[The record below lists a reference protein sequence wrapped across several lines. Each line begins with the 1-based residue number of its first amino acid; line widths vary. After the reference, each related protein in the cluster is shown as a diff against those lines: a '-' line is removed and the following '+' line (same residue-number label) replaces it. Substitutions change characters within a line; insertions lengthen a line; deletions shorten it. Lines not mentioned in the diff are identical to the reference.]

1 MEKDELKELKKDYRK
16 IQQRYNLPDFIDLNK
31 DFQIEKI
38 AETETDF
45 LIREVRKYLAD
56 KFSNYLRFIE
66 AIINPVNA
74 PMFVFSLIKSTTDEE
89 KKELRDI
96 YKKLAK
102 IQIDVIELDIEFDE
116 DKESEFIK
124 KSYKIW
130 GEIKKTVLKIID
142 NSRKN
147 WDNKVPT
154 NGKGYFG

>member
-1 MEKDELKELKKDYRK
+1 MEKDELKELKKNYRK

-56 KFSNYLRFIE
+56 KFSSYLRFIE

-130 GEIKKTVLKIID
+130 QEIKKDIIEILKTIK
-142 NSRKN
+142 KN
-147 WDNKVPT
+147 WDNKGET